1 MEYAIIFI
9 VAIVALVLG
18 AVGGFL
24 FARMRTVAAETL
36 LSNQQAESE
45 RLKAEVAESREQ
57 NVQLRAE
64 NARLGEQLRQQSE
77 EQKNLRR
84 DSELVFREI
93 ATAIFDEK
101 SKVMRESSRDQLG
114 EILTPFKS
122 DLESLKKTIHDCYT
136 GEVSEVKSLRDSV
149 KELTELNTTIG
160 REAKELSVAL
170 RSNGKR
176 QGDWGELMLKQIL
189 EKSGLE
195 EGVNYVLQ
203 ATEDEQGNKIKNE
216 TGGQLRPDALFYLP
230 DGKCIVIDSKVSLT
244 AYVDYV
250 NAPAEEQKAALDAHL
265 KSVRDHIAELAA
277 KEYHRHIEGSADFV
291 MMFMPNEGAYLAAL
305 NADRALWESAYHR
318 QVVLISPTHL
328 ISVLKLMYQL
338 WTRDKQTKNAMKIAE
353 DTGRLYDKLVGFVTD
368 LENIGI
374 NLDRAAVAYE
384 DAYKKFST
392 GRGNILSKV
401 ENIRELGVK
410 TAKKLQAGEE

>member
-176 QGDWGELMLKQIL
+176 QGDWGEMMLKQIL

-216 TGGQLRPDALFYLP
+216 NGGQLRPDALFYLP

-244 AYVDYV
+244 AYVD
-250 NAPAEEQKAALDAHL
+250 
-265 KSVRDHIAELAA
+265 
-277 KEYHRHIEGSADFV
+277 
-291 MMFMPNEGAYLAAL
+291 
-305 NADRALWESAYHR
+305 
-318 QVVLISPTHL
+318 
-328 ISVLKLMYQL
+328 
-338 WTRDKQTKNAMKIAE
+338 
-353 DTGRLYDKLVGFVTD
+353 
-368 LENIGI
+368 
-374 NLDRAAVAYE
+374 
-384 DAYKKFST
+384 
-392 GRGNILSKV
+392 
-401 ENIRELGVK
+401 
-410 TAKKLQAGEE
+410 